1 MASLNLESICHRM
14 ELRRDVFQA
23 IADPTRREI
32 LALVAGRAMTPGSLA
47 IRFKATR
54 QTISRHIQILV
65 DCELLEQK
73 KSGRQIFY
81 RLNPEKFKEI
91 TDFIQPFRKLF
102 DDKFS
107 TLEELMKYYD
117 TESGW

>member
-1 MASLNLESICHRM
+1 MSHYKRM

-23 IADPTRREI
+23 IADPTRRDI
-32 LALVAGRAMTPGSLA
+32 LALVAGRAMTPGALA
-47 IRFKATR
+47 VHFNATR
-54 QTISRHIQILV
+54 QTVSRHIQILV
-65 DCELLEQK
+65 DCELLQQK

-81 RLNPEKFKEI
+81 RLNPEKFREI
-91 TDFIQPFRKLF
+91 SDFIQPFRKLF
-102 DDKFS
+102 DEKLS